1 MNETIEKINIKDF
14 YIANEILILQKES
27 YKIEADLINY
37 YKIPPLIET
46 EEDLINSSE
55 DFIAYR
61 IDNKICGVISF
72 QINEKF
78 IDICKFFVSPKYINK
93 GIGSKLL
100 KYLEDNFNSK
110 NYFKVQTALK
120 NIPAINFY
128 QKHNFKLIN
137 TKIIDTLEIAEFEKL
152 LVNNIIIRQAEE
164 KDVLEIKK
172 LLGIVWDNTYK
183 EIIPKKIIEEIKSNW
198 HKLENLKAQI
208 KNKKKII
215 FNVAEENSEI
225 IAILTASLKDNICNL
240 SRLYILPNFQKRGIG
255 KKLLDNLIITNKFT
269 EIKLKVEE
277 ENYNAIKFYENQG
290 FIKIGKTKDK
300 IMDFEL
306 KTIIMKKQ
314 L

>member
-1 MNETIEKINIKDF
+1 MIETIEKINIKDLS
-14 YIANEILILQKES
+14 IASEILKLQKES
-27 YKIEADLINY
+27 YKIEADIINY
-37 YKIPPLIET
+37 YKIPPLIES
-46 EEDLINSSE
+46 EDDLINSSE
-55 DFIAYR
+55 DFIAYK

-78 IDICKFFVSPKYINK
+78 IDIFKFFVSPQYINK
-93 GIGSKLL
+93 GIGNKLL
-100 KYLEDNFNSK
+100 KYLEEKFNNK
-110 NYFKVQTALK
+110 IYFKVQTALK

-128 QKHNFKLIN
+128 KKHNFKLIN

-152 LVNNIIIRQAEE
+152 LFNNIIIRKAEE
-164 KDVLEIKK
+164 KDAVEIKE

-183 EIIPKKIIEEIKSNW
+183 EIIPTKIIENIKSNW

-208 KNKKKII
+208 KNREKII
-215 FNVAEENSEI
+215 FNVAEENSKI

-240 SRLYILPNFQKRGIG
+240 SRLYILPNFQKKGIG
-255 KKLLDNLIITNKFT
+255 KKLLENLISTNKFT
-269 EIKLKVEE
+269 EIQLEVEE

-290 FIKIGKTKDK
+290 FIKIGKRKDK